1 MRGAL
6 MRRAWMRGVP
16 CAPVALMIH
25 YVTVDAR
32 GGGRFVAARQQHDAS
47 PAQRVPDGRS
57 TRWTAHRAARREQLI
72 DAALAVLEE
81 AGPDFGLQ
89 QVASRAGVTKPV
101 IYRHFG
107 ERAALVEAMGDRA
120 TDLLMARLMP
130 ALFAES
136 ALLTRIRLTIEAFLG
151 FIDESP
157 KMYRFFARR
166 APLDGRDLAGV
177 DKEFVAEAL
186 TSVLR
191 EYLRPFDP
199 AGDRIAPVWARGIV
213 GFVPERGGVVARVAS
228 DGQGRARRASDDAG
242 LGADRRRR
250 PPARRRPRPGPAGHR
265 RRHRRPAP
273 ARRLSSRSGS
283 PR

>member
-1 MRGAL
+1 
-6 MRRAWMRGVP
+6 
-16 CAPVALMIH
+16 MIH

-47 PAQRVPDGRS
+47 PARRVPDGRS

-213 GFVPERGGVVARVAS
+213 GLVQNAAEWWLESRAMARDELAEHLTMLVWAQIDGVARRHGVLLDPDRPVTV
-228 DGQGRARRASDDAG
+228 DGIAALLRRGD
-242 LGADRRRR
+242 
-250 PPARRRPRPGPAGHR
+250 
-265 RRHRRPAP
+265 
-273 ARRLSSRSGS
+273 
-283 PR
+283 

>member
-1 MRGAL
+1 
-6 MRRAWMRGVP
+6 
-16 CAPVALMIH
+16 MIH

-32 GGGRFVAARQQHDAS
+32 GGGKVVAAHQQHDAS
-47 PAQRVPDGRS
+47 PARRVPDGRS
-57 TRWTAHRAARREQLI
+57 TRWAAHRAARREQLI

-157 KMYRFFARR
+157 RMYRFFARR
-166 APLDGRDLAGV
+166 ASLDGRDVAGV

-199 AGDRIAPVWARGIV
+199 AGDRVAPVWARGTV
-213 GFVPERGGVVARVAS
+213 GFVQNAAEWWLERRSMSRESVTEYLTLLVWAAIDGFARQHDVLIDPNAPLAINKVIQLHAGDVRAPAKRPGESGGPSGGRASTDRAVRSPER
-228 DGQGRARRASDDAG
+228 
-242 LGADRRRR
+242 
-250 PPARRRPRPGPAGHR
+250 
-265 RRHRRPAP
+265 
-273 ARRLSSRSGS
+273 
-283 PR
+283 